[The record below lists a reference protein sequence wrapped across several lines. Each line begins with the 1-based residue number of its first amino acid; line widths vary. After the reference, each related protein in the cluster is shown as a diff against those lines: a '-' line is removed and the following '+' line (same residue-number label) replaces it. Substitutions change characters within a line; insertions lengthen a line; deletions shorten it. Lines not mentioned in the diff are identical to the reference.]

1 MRIHMNESLFHTH
14 SFFKSSNSFRSTVAS
29 KVWMRKCPQRHI
41 QTSAHLFHARLFFRS
56 SDSLGSIASL
66 HIRINRHPDLYIH
79 TNAVLSM
86 VDLHLGV
93 KRRRVCPHMQMHLFS
108 MPIHSRLGC
117 FHSLFTHRVNRPPG
131 LLIHANVHLSMVYHA
146 SSLPIRLFHVN
157 ICPQLDLCIKQLR
170 EFSMA
175 VHLLNIALSCFHSD
189 LVHLCE

>member
-1 MRIHMNESLFHTH
+1 MPTTAHPHECAPFSCPLVLQIFRFARFYSQLTYPYKQTSRLVHPYKCGSFHGR
-14 SFFKSSNSFRSTVAS
+14 SMVESSNPFV
-29 KVWMRKCPQRHI
+29 
-41 QTSAHLFHARLFFRS
+41 
-56 SDSLGSIASL
+56 
-66 HIRINRHPDLYIH
+66 
-79 TNAVLSM
+79 SM
-86 VDLHLGV
+86 VESHICVNRL
-93 KRRRVCPHMQMHLFS
+93 RVCPCMQMHLFS